1 MRDRQVSGK
10 KVLASPAPAPY
21 AADGVTRT
29 MEVAVTLRKAEPASW
44 VDLIKTWYT

>member
-1 MRDRQVSGK
+1 MADATRDAEW
-10 KVLASPAPAPY
+10 KVRPAY